1 MDNLMSLMFGI
12 ACNNHDA
19 DLVGRDQVDDYT
31 IDTCLTADPRKN
43 PAVVLQSN
51 TKEDILERKVG
62 YPKSSYSF
70 WKKINGKKYYIS
82 LDNPTEVTHK
92 VNIDAEVDWVTGY
105 LRGGYYHGEL
115 ELSEEDYKTFKKD
128 PLNFLENHIDL
139 WVDWPFEINDCEIDD
154 IGELSQVYFTDQT
167 N

>member
-1 MDNLMSLMFGI
+1 MEQIFTQLVKIRVKTQLLCCNLI
-12 ACNNHDA
+12 
-19 DLVGRDQVDDYT
+19 
-31 IDTCLTADPRKN
+31 PRKIFQKEKS
-43 PAVVLQSN
+43 AIQRVVIHS
-51 TKEDILERKVG
+51 
-62 YPKSSYSF
+62 
-70 WKKINGKKYYIS
+70 GKKYYIS

-139 WVDWPFEINDCEIDD
+139 WVDWSFEINDCE